1 MRSTTPIRTAAL
13 GLALLAGGLTACTD
27 SSRSSTANAD
37 QAPTAAQPAAAS
49 SLVLRIGTD
58 DGPETPAGAQ
68 ITHFAEEVARLSD
81 GSISV
86 HPDWHAAGDGVPH
99 WDQAVARMAARGDLD
114 LAMVPARA
122 WDALGVTSL
131 TALNAP
137 FLVDSDELTAA
148 VVAGDLAD
156 DLMSGLE
163 DAGVVG
169 FGLFPEGLRH
179 PFGFGEPLR
188 GPTDYDGELV
198 RSPHSRTT
206 RAVFAALGA
215 RVTEAD
221 VDTST
226 QRGAESSYA
235 LTPAGVAT
243 GNVVFYP
250 KVNSLVVNE
259 DVRTQLSDEQWGTLN
274 EAADRTRDWVL
285 RTLPADNASA
295 EEFCAEGG
303 RIVAATPTDLA
314 DLRESTA
321 TVTASLR
328 TDPVTAGIL
337 GRIEDLKES
346 TTAAEP
352 TTSCGT
358 GGPSDDVTR
367 LNGVYR
373 TNITVKAFR
382 AAGVTSEDRIQENAG
397 AYTISLDDGTWEM
410 AQVYATGPQKGETW
424 HGTGSYTVE
433 DGRLTWY
440 WSHEDGAWTTAD
452 VAVQPD
458 GSLRFRNHDD
468 GEGPEFVLMSRV
480 HFHHWR
486 RVGDLP

>member
-1 MRSTTPIRTAAL
+1 MRSTTPLRTAAF

-27 SSRSSTANAD
+27 SSGGSTANAED
-37 QAPTAAQPAAAS
+37 AGAAGDP
-49 SLVLRIGTD
+49 LVLRIGTD
-58 DGPETPAGAQ
+58 DGPEAPAAAQ

-81 GSISV
+81 GSITV
-86 HPDWHAAGDGVPH
+86 HPDWHAAGEGVPH
-99 WDQAVARMAARGDLD
+99 WDQAVARLAVRGDLD

-137 FLVDSDELTAA
+137 FLVDSDELTAK
-148 VVAGDLAD
+148 VVSGDLAD
-156 DLMSGLE
+156 DLLAGLPA
-163 DAGVVG
+163 AGVVG

-179 PFGFGEPLR
+179 PFGFGAPLR
-188 GPTDYDGELV
+188 GPADYDNGLV

-221 VDTST
+221 VDPST

-250 KVNSLVVNE
+250 KVNSLVVNQE
-259 DVRTQLSDEQWGTLN
+259 VRDGLDDEQWTVLTR
-274 EAADRTRDWVL
+274 AADRTRDWVL

-303 RIVAATPTDLA
+303 RIVAAGPADLA
-314 DLRESTA
+314 ALRGSTA
-321 TVTASLR
+321 VVTRSLR

-337 GRIEDLKES
+337 GRIEDLKRS
-346 TTAAEP
+346 TSAARP

-358 GGPSDDVTR
+358 DGPSREVSSLD
-367 LNGVYR
+367 GVYR
-373 TNITVKAFR
+373 TTVTAEAFR
-382 AAGVTSEDRIQENAG
+382 AAGVTSEDRITENAG
-397 AYTISLDDGTWEM
+397 AYTIRLDGGTWEM
-410 AQVYATGPQKGETW
+410 AQVYAVGPQKGETW

-480 HFHHWR
+480 HFDHWR
-486 RVGDLP
+486 RVGDLR